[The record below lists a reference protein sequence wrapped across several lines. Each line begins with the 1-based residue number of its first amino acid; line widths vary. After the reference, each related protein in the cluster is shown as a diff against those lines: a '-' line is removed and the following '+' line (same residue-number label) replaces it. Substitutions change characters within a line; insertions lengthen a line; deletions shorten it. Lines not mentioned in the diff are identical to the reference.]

1 MDKYL
6 KIKKISLIIL
16 ALFIICCNSDQN
28 NMIVSGNVEGLRKG
42 TIYLQKEIDS
52 TIVSLDSLKIRG
64 NSNFKLNTIID
75 EPDIF
80 YLYLDKEDGDSL
92 NDIITFF
99 GNKGEININTM
110 LSTFDSSYEISGSK
124 NSELLREYFSIIR
137 KYNLQN
143 LDLLEIF
150 YNAQINDNQKRIDSV
165 NERLENL
172 IKRKYLYSLNFSINN
187 SQNEISPYIAVSQIP
202 DANKDLL
209 RKVYDT
215 LPENIK
221 VSKYGKVLME
231 LSVD

>member
-1 MDKYL
+1 M
-6 KIKKISLIIL
+6 KKISLISL
-16 ALFIICCNSDQN
+16 TLLIICCNSDQN
-28 NMIVSGNVEGLRKG
+28 NMIVSGNVDGLRKG

-172 IKRKYLYSLNFSINN
+172 IKRKYLYSLNFSITN

>member
-1 MDKYL
+1 M
-6 KIKKISLIIL
+6 KKISLISL
-16 ALFIICCNSDQN
+16 TLFIICCNSDQN
-28 NMIVSGNVEGLRKG
+28 NMIVSGNVDGLRKG

-75 EPDIF
+75 EPDIY

-99 GNKGEININTM
+99 GNKGEIYINTM

-172 IKRKYLYSLNFSINN
+172 IKRKYLYSLNFSITH

>member
-1 MDKYL
+1 M
-6 KIKKISLIIL
+6 KKISLISL
-16 ALFIICCNSDQN
+16 TLFIICCNSDQN
-28 NMIVSGNVEGLRKG
+28 QMTVSGKVDGLRKG

-52 TIVSLDSLKIRG
+52 AIVSLDSIKIRG

-75 EPDIF
+75 EPDIY
-80 YLYLDKEDGDSL
+80 YLYLNKDDGDSL

-99 GNKGEININTM
+99 GNKGEININTT
-110 LSTFDSSYEISGSK
+110 LSAFDSSYEISGSK

-150 YNAQINDNQKRIDSV
+150 YNAQINNNQKTIDSV
-165 NERLENL
+165 NEKLENL
-172 IKRKYLYSLNFSINN
+172 IKRKYLYSLNFSITN
-187 SQNEISPYIAVSQIP
+187 SANEISPYIVVSQIP
-202 DANKDLL
+202 DVNIDLL

-215 LPENIK
+215 LPEDIK

-231 LSVD
+231 LTLD

>member
-1 MDKYL
+1 
-6 KIKKISLIIL
+6 
-16 ALFIICCNSDQN
+16 
-28 NMIVSGNVEGLRKG
+28 MIVSGNVDGLRKG

-75 EPDIF
+75 EPDIY

-165 NERLENL
+165 NERIENL
-172 IKRKYLYSLNFSINN
+172 IKRKYLYSLNFSITN

>member
-1 MDKYL
+1 M
-6 KIKKISLIIL
+6 KKTSLISI

-28 NMIVSGNVEGLRKG
+28 QMIVSGKVDGLRKG
-42 TIYLQKEIDS
+42 TIYLQKELDS
-52 TIVSLDSLKIRG
+52 TIVSLDSVKING
-64 NSNFKLNTIID
+64 NSDFKLSTVID
-75 EPDIF
+75 EPDIY
-80 YLYLDKEDGDSL
+80 YLYLNKDDGDSL

-99 GNKGEININTM
+99 GNKGEINISTR

-150 YNAQINDNQKRIDSV
+150 YNAQINNNQKTIDSV
-165 NERLENL
+165 NEKLENL
-172 IKRKYLYSLNFSINN
+172 IKRKYLYSLNFSITN
-187 SQNEISPYIAVSQIP
+187 SANEISPYIVVSQIP
-202 DANKDLL
+202 DVNIDLL

-215 LPENIK
+215 LPEDIK

-231 LSVD
+231 LTLD

>member
-1 MDKYL
+1 
-6 KIKKISLIIL
+6 
-16 ALFIICCNSDQN
+16 
-28 NMIVSGNVEGLRKG
+28 MIVSGNVDGLRKG

-75 EPDIF
+75 EPDIY

-150 YNAQINDNQKRIDSV
+150 YNAQITDNQKRIDSV

-172 IKRKYLYSLNFSINN
+172 IKRKYLYSLNFSITNA
-187 SQNEISPYIAVSQIP
+187 QNEISPYIAVSQIP

-231 LSVD
+231 LSLD